1 MIVNRIEQI
10 TKEIE
15 ELQKKKELSNQTT
28 KFVQRN
34 EELSFISNELEKVLN
49 IIMLFR
55 EIGFNIDV
63 REKFKG
69 FISSFFTMKDNWEKD
84 ENSIITQNQFTSR
97 NNIKN
102 IHNEIFQ
109 DLFTMWK
116 NFVDEKKPNLNFEQL
131 NILEKIPELET
142 KVKELKDCLE
152 TINRQ
157 KETFPIKVED
167 FDLIL
172 SISNDMTQLWN
183 QLSSE
188 KIPDEV
194 LNFLKKAGSYEG
206 IKLSEINANILMW
219 LSEHSLTQLCQV
231 RFK

>member
-1 MIVNRIEQI
+1 MA
-10 TKEIE
+10 
-15 ELQKKKELSNQTT
+15 NQT
-28 KFVQRN
+28 K
-34 EELSFISNELEKVLN
+34 I
-49 IIMLFR
+49 
-55 EIGFNIDV
+55 
-63 REKFKG
+63 
-69 FISSFFTMKDNWEKD
+69 
-84 ENSIITQNQFTSR
+84 
-97 NNIKN
+97 
-102 IHNEIFQ
+102 
-109 DLFTMWK
+109 WK

-206 IKLSEINANILMW
+206 KGQWCWNSKGR
-219 LSEHSLTQLCQV
+219 S
-231 RFK
+231 K